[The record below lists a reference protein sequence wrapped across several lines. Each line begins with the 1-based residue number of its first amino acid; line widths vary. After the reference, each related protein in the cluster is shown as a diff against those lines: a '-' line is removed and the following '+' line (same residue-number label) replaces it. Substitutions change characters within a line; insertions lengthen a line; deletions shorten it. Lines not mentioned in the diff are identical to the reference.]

1 MRCLYVCVGALYF
14 GEMTILETWLSQHMI
29 LQTLHVHTWRD
40 WWKWPTPYS
49 NHLSKSPEL
58 DLRVLMLPPIHPYSQ
73 LIPGHRLKSAGEFFT
88 SKVIPGSYPFTE
100 IWSSASP
107 HRLFWNYSSWVLE
120 VTIKSPSPESM
131 YAYVS
136 AWVSNSLIH
145 RCWIKGAWNWCWK
158 ASGKLQMLFDPWPSC
173 FMLIS
178 LVHVVFSDQ
187 CGAGK

>member
-73 LIPGHRLKSAGEFFT
+73 LIPGHRLKSAGEIFT
-88 SKVIPGSYPFTE
+88 SKVIPGSYPLTE
-100 IWSSASP
+100 VWSSASL
-107 HRLFWNYSSWVLE
+107 HRLFFGITHLGFSKSQSNLLLPEASSLCYCLGVELIDTSVL
-120 VTIKSPSPESM
+120 
-131 YAYVS
+131 
-136 AWVSNSLIH
+136 
-145 RCWIKGAWNWCWK
+145 
-158 ASGKLQMLFDPWPSC
+158 D
-173 FMLIS
+173 
-178 LVHVVFSDQ
+178 
-187 CGAGK
+187 